1 MSKNENEDQS
11 GFHRKHLLINKKFQ
25 MKIILK
31 ASIPLLLF
39 FIFVFI
45 AGFYGIF
52 YLQNEIQFENT
63 NDMIMEISK
72 YFGSGYSSKDLFMN
86 IKKYMVIFLLLL
98 FLLTLGYMIYIFLY
112 FSHRIAGPILRFEK
126 TLDEL
131 LNGNL
136 KIQIHL
142 REKDEFKETASHFN
156 RMLQSLQARIKR
168 INQYNKYT
176 KETIQEMKENASSEN
191 KEKYQKLED
200 LTKGIEESI
209 HEFKF

>member
-1 MSKNENEDQS
+1 MTENQSEDQPD
-11 GFHRKHLLINKKFQ
+11 FKRKNLLINKKFQ

-31 ASIPLLLF
+31 ASVPLVLF
-39 FIFVFI
+39 FIFVFV

-63 NDMIMEISK
+63 NEMIMAISK
-72 YFGSGYSSKDLFMN
+72 YFGAEYSSRDLFLDV
-86 IKKYMVIFLLLL
+86 KKYMVLFLLLL
-98 FLLTLGYMIYIFLY
+98 FLLTLGYMIYIFIY

-156 RMLQSLQARIKR
+156 RMLQSLQSRMKR
-168 INQYNKYT
+168 INQFNKYT
-176 KETIQEMKENASSEN
+176 RETIHEMKENASPEN
-191 KEKYQKLED
+191 KEKFQKLED
-200 LTKGIEESI
+200 LTGGIEESI